1 MAPASRRNRWRWCCS
16 AACAA
21 TNACTATASAWRSCR
36 TWCAATAASST
47 CRARA
52 NSAAPASK
60 SGSLPACRSGASA
73 ATVGAAMAASPSPVA
88 AQAPL
93 LQGRR
98 SVQLFEVRRDLRHRA
113 AQQLRVAEVVLAAHR
128 EELLGG
134 LGGVGIEQGAA
145 AAVHLAH
152 EGVVGLLE
160 VARPFALPG
169 ARQRRGAVEH
179 AVERIELVRHLVH
192 RHAEAGAGLGDV

>member
-21 TNACTATASAWRSCR
+21 TNACTGTASAWRSCR

-47 CRARA
+47 SAARP

-60 SGSLPACRSGASA
+60 SGSLPACDPV
-73 ATVGAAMAASPSPVA
+73 VGAAEAAKSSSR
-88 AQAPL
+88 
-93 LQGRR
+93 LQRR
-98 SVQLFEVRRDLRHRA
+98 RPVQLFQVRRDLRHRA
-113 AQQLRVAEVVLAAHR
+113 AQQLRVAEVVFAAYR
-128 EELLGG
+128 EELLGR

-152 EGVVGLLE
+152 EGVVRLLE

-179 AVERIELVRHLVH
+179 AVERIELVR
-192 RHAEAGAGLGDV
+192 